1 MVKVKV
7 QQGWLCGE
15 QLDTVQGDGQYYSF
29 KGIPYAEPPL
39 GKLRFKAPQPPLPWN
54 GVRQATKHG
63 PKCPHMDI
71 FTLKMVA
78 GSEDC
83 LYLNV
88 YTPNLD
94 PKSLLAVMVFI
105 HGGGYKSD
113 SGDVDHYRPDFLV
126 SHGVVLV
133 TINYRLE
140 ALGFL
145 CLDTKEVPG
154 NSGIKDQV
162 AAMRW
167 VKANIANFGGDPENI
182 TLFGQSAGGASTALH
197 ILSPMSKG
205 LFKRAIPM
213 SGVPF
218 CDWSIPFAPQKR
230 PYILGKQLGIDTN
243 NPDELLEFLQEVP
256 VEKLIDT
263 NPTVMSF
270 EDRNNNGMKM
280 FHFTPVIEKD
290 FGEEHFITEDILK
303 LLKNGKVNDVDVFF
317 GHNSEEALDSL
328 TFIEESLLKEY
339 NRYPDLIVPRKLQ
352 IQCSADQILEIS
364 EKVKGHYFKDRPI
377 NLDSMREF
385 ITFCNH
391 SYYVYDIHSFISKL
405 PRSCNSRRY
414 MYIFSC
420 VSNRNIYGNPGR
432 KYGIRGAAHLD
443 DLMYLFDGKE
453 YNLKLKKNTKEYE
466 LVQLVCTVFTNF
478 AKYGNPT
485 PDSSL
490 GVTGPEYDNTT
501 KSYVD
506 IGDALIPGTNSNAEV
521 IKFWKSI
528 YTSVGS
534 EY

>member
-113 SGDVDHYRPDFLV
+113 SGDVDHYGPDFL
-126 SHGVVLV
+126 
-133 TINYRLE
+133 
-140 ALGFL
+140 
-145 CLDTKEVPG
+145 
-154 NSGIKDQV
+154 
-162 AAMRW
+162 
-167 VKANIANFGGDPENI
+167 
-182 TLFGQSAGGASTALH
+182 
-197 ILSPMSKG
+197 
-205 LFKRAIPM
+205 
-213 SGVPF
+213 
-218 CDWSIPFAPQKR
+218 KR
-230 PYILGKQLGIDTN
+230 PYILGKQLGRETN

-303 LLKNGKVNDVDVFF
+303 LLKKGKVNDVDVFF

-377 NLDSMREF
+377 NLDYMREF

-405 PRSCNSRRY
+405 PTSCNSRRY

-420 VSNRNIYGNPGR
+420 ISNRNIYGNPGR

-453 YNLKLKKNTKEYE
+453 YNLKLEKNTKEYE

-490 GVTGPEYDNTT
+490 GVTWPEYDNTT

-506 IGDALIPGTNSNAEV
+506 MGDALIPGTNSNAEV